1 MRWSST
7 ERPTCEGKLVLYP
20 DLAFLQWRDHFY
32 NPTTTPM
39 QSCELY
45 GYPHALVTRD
55 IMETPLGLV
64 GLLESGVAVNQHVP
78 VSNTLSCF

>member
-20 DLAFLQWRDHFY
+20 DLAFLQWRDHLQP
-32 NPTTTPM
+32 NNHP

-45 GYPHALVTRD
+45 GYTLETRD
-55 IMETPLGLV
+55 IMETPRGLV